1 MTSTGRTKNGT
12 TPNGT
17 RAAPRPAHS
26 RWAALA
32 VLCAGMLMV
41 ILDGTIVSV
50 ALPAIQADLGF
61 TATGLAWTVNAYL
74 VPLGGLL
81 LLAGRL
87 GDLLGRRRMLV
98 VGLALFVVASLLCGF
113 AVGAGMLVAARFLQ
127 GVAAAMASAVVLGM
141 IVGLFPEPGERARAI
156 GVYAFVGAAGA
167 SIGTLL
173 GGVLT
178 ETVGWRWIFL
188 VNVPIGVAA
197 VLLSL
202 RVIERDRPVGGAGRP
217 DLVGGLL
224 VTAGLVLAV
233 FTIVDTSGPQVRIG
247 LAALALALLVGFVV
261 RQSRAADPLVR
272 LGIFRSRAV
281 SGGNL
286 VQLLMVAGMLGFQ
299 FTAALHLQGALGYA
313 PAETGL
319 ALLPIPVTI
328 AVVSLAASGRLIARF
343 GPRPVLLVGEVLLV
357 AGLLLL
363 TRPPAG
369 SYLVDVLPSMLVLGV
384 GAGLSLPAVTTVMM
398 SDATPADAGLASG
411 LANTSQQVGGAL
423 GIAVLAAL
431 ATARTDA
438 ATATG
443 VPQQEALAGGYHL
456 AFAAGA
462 TAVALAALLT
472 LTVLRPRP
480 RLTPQK
486 LTDSPPEIVG
496 TSDPASAKG

>member
-1 MTSTGRTKNGT
+1 MTSTGT
-12 TPNGT
+12 
-17 RAAPRPAHS
+17 RPATRPAPS
-26 RWAALA
+26 RWAALT
-32 VLCAGMLMV
+32 VLCAGMLMI

-50 ALPAIQADLGF
+50 ALPALQTDLGF
-61 TATGLAWTVNAYL
+61 TAAGLAWTVNAYL

-98 VGLALFVVASLLCGF
+98 AGLALFVVASLLCGL
-113 AVGAGMLVAARFLQ
+113 ATGAGMLVVARFLQ

-141 IVGLFPEPGERARAI
+141 IVGLFPEPKERARAM

-167 SIGTLL
+167 SLGLLL

-202 RVIERDRPVGGAGRP
+202 RVIERDAPLR
-217 DLVGGLL
+217 GGLRGADVLGGIL
-224 VTAGLVLAV
+224 VTAGLMLVV
-233 FTIVDTSGPQVRIG
+233 FTIVDSSGTGSRLG
-247 LAALALALLVGFVV
+247 LGALAVALLAGFVV
-261 RQSRAADPLVR
+261 RQRYAAEPLVR
-272 LGIFRSRAV
+272 LGIFGSRAV

-299 FTAALHLQGALGYA
+299 FTAALHLQRALGYA
-313 PAETGL
+313 PAQTGL
-319 ALLPIPVTI
+319 ALLPIAVTI
-328 AVVSLAASGRLIARF
+328 AVVSLSVSGRLIARF

-363 TRPPAG
+363 TRPSTG
-369 SYLVDVLPSMLVLGV
+369 SYVVDVLPSMLVLGL
-384 GAGLSLPAVTTVMM
+384 GAGLALPAVTTVMM

-423 GIAVLAAL
+423 GIAVLAAI

-438 ATATG
+438 AAAAG
-443 VPQQEALAGGYHL
+443 VPLREAVAGGYHL
-456 AFAAGA
+456 AFGTAAA
-462 TAVALAALLT
+462 AVGVAALLT
-472 LTVLRPRP
+472 LTVLRPR
-480 RLTPQK
+480 
-486 LTDSPPEIVG
+486 
-496 TSDPASAKG
+496 A

>member
-1 MTSTGRTKNGT
+1 
-12 TPNGT
+12 
-17 RAAPRPAHS
+17 
-26 RWAALA
+26 
-32 VLCAGMLMV
+32 MLMI

-50 ALPAIQADLGF
+50 ALPAVQADLRF
-61 TATGLAWTVNAYL
+61 TASGLAWTVNAYL

-81 LLAGRL
+81 LLAGKL

-98 VGLALFVVASLLCGF
+98 SGLLLFVLASLLCGL
-113 AVGAGMLVAARFLQ
+113 ATGAGMLVVARFLQ

-141 IVGLFPEPGERARAI
+141 IIGLFPEPAERAKAM

-188 VNVPIGVAA
+188 VNVPIGVVAA
-197 VLLSL
+197 LLSMRL
-202 RVIERDRPVGGAGRP
+202 IEKDRPLGGAPRP
-217 DLVGGLL
+217 DVLGGAL
-224 VTAGLVLAV
+224 VTAGLMLAV
-233 FTIVDTSGPQVRIG
+233 FTIVDESGAGMRLGLGV
-247 LAALALALLVGFVV
+247 LAAALLAGFVV
-261 RQSRAADPLVR
+261 RQRVAAEPLVR

-299 FTAALHLQGALGYA
+299 FTATLYLQRALGYA
-313 PAETGL
+313 PAQTGM
-319 ALLPIPVTI
+319 ALLPVPVTI
-328 AVVSLAASGRLIARF
+328 AVVSLAWSGRLIGRF
-343 GPRPVLLVGEVLLV
+343 GPRAVLLTGELLLV

-363 TRPPAG
+363 TRDPVG
-369 SYLVDVLPSMLVLGV
+369 SYVMDVLPSMLVLGV

-431 ATARTDA
+431 ATARTDG
-438 ATATG
+438 ATAAG
-443 VPQQEALAGGYHL
+443 VPLQEALTAGYHL
-456 AFAAGA
+456 AFATGA
-462 TAVALAALLT
+462 ASVAVSALIA
-472 LTVLRPRP
+472 LTVLTR
-480 RLTPQK
+480 K
-486 LTDSPPEIVG
+486 
-496 TSDPASAKG
+496 